1 MPTKALLSFL
11 FASFLLYPLVRAA
24 ETESKPAPAAK
35 PAKSAAKPK
44 AKPKPKLKKVK
55 WLWGQSS
62 VKSQMASL
70 DASLKDQQGKN
81 DQLEVQVRETRS
93 RIARLEAALIAASY
107 VVEKF
112 ASIGIR
118 DEATG
123 QTGEE
128 LMTQINVAL
137 EGRDA

>member
-93 RIARLEAALIAASY
+93 RIARLEGKPAADLSLFDPGRFARGAA
-107 VVEKF
+107 K
-112 ASIGIR
+112 AH
-118 DEATG
+118 DEG
-123 QTGEE
+123 P
-128 LMTQINVAL
+128 
-137 EGRDA
+137 DAE